1 MNEMKETEKPL
12 KSSDPLYFLPMK
24 YRELLQRLATKD
36 KREELAE
43 LLWVIEEYASGR
55 LKYSEEPTSPRV
67 SLDGRGPRAQFPDK
81 ILVRPMHS
89 QEIPSDPSSHQE

>member
-1 MNEMKETEKPL
+1 MKETEKPL
-12 KSSDPLYFLPMK
+12 RSSDPLYFLPLK

-36 KREELAE
+36 KREEIAE
-43 LLWVIEEYASGR
+43 LLWVIEEYAAGR

-81 ILVRPMHS
+81 ILVRPMPS
-89 QEIPSDPSSHQE
+89 QDLPFDPSSRLE